1 MTCPA
6 GEFPPVESAPA
17 VATATATS
25 VAELDRPYSEQRWS
39 LMLPHRERLIHIARR
54 RLPSKADAEDCV
66 HEAFIRAAGFRDLD
80 ASRVGQFLTTTVLRL
95 CVDHHRARQ
104 RAERAVVRGYLQPWE
119 PAPDDAVCDRAEA
132 RWLLARAGTLRGR
145 ERQVIMARAA
155 GMSTREAAADLEIS
169 LKAAEGAFTRGRA
182 RLISFSRN

>member
-1 MTCPA
+1 MTCPTEEIPSV
-6 GEFPPVESAPA
+6 GSV
-17 VATATATS
+17 VGTS

-39 LMLPHRERLIHIARR
+39 LILPHRERLIHIARR

-119 PAPDDAVCDRAEA
+119 PAPDDSVCDRAEA

>member
-6 GEFPPVESAPA
+6 GDTPSVDFVSAAPV
-17 VATATATS
+17 V
-25 VAELDRPYSEQRWS
+25 ELDRPYSQQRWS
-39 LMLPHRERLIHIARR
+39 LMLPHHDRLIHIARR

-66 HEAFIRAAGFRDLD
+66 HEAFIRAAGLRDLD

-95 CVDHHRARQ
+95 YIDHHRARQ

-132 RWLLARAGTLRGR
+132 RWLLARAGALQGR
-145 ERQVIMARAA
+145 EREVIMARAA
-155 GMSTREAAADLEIS
+155 GKSTREAAVDLEIS